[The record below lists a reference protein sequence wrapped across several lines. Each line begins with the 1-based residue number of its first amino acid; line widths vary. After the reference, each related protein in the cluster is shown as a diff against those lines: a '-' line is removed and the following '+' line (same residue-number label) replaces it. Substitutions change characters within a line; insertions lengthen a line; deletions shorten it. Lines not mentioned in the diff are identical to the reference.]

1 MNNVVQFNR
10 EKLFYRAKDIQ
21 TMFGI
26 DRSTVDS
33 WARQGILTKIKIGGG
48 VFYDRAEVLALAGV

>member
-1 MNNVVQFNR
+1 MDNIVELKPKR
-10 EKLFYRAKDIQ
+10 EFYRAKDIQ
-21 TMFGI
+21 VMFGI

-48 VFYDRAEVLALAGV
+48 VFYNRAEVMALVGV